1 MDPMSTVL
9 RTSPMQ
15 TSFASLPNATASR
28 MLRFWGKVACAG
40 IALARFG
47 DVQAASGPW
56 VLSPRDASIYA
67 GTEFQRIGHLALDN
81 GSFADEPITVDS
93 GISKFAVQGYVSYG
107 IIPRVQIALS
117 VPFQD
122 VHANRT
128 DGPVCTSFGLQACSR
143 TTGFGL
149 VDLRVQGLIL
159 DEFYGAPVSLAVGAE
174 LRQGA
179 HTATERAR
187 ITNLGEGTTDTG
199 GYLSL
204 GRTGPVGEAGTWS
217 GYVEMGG
224 VYRFPNVLTDGAPTP
239 GSEFTGDAE
248 VLIGFSRAVSVGGT
262 VSAFWRPFGVNISEV
277 DLADIDRFSS
287 LRVLSLRPG
296 LKLMLRSSENV
307 VFSAS
312 VLGTLYAENNPS
324 DLLGVSAGMSVYL
337 PGRDRGER

>member
-1 MDPMSTVL
+1 MASKSVFGLAVL
-9 RTSPMQ
+9 
-15 TSFASLPNATASR
+15 
-28 MLRFWGKVACAG
+28 CAWSAAAIG
-40 IALARFG
+40 PA
-47 DVQAASGPW
+47 QAASGPW
-56 VLSPRDASIYA
+56 VLSPRDASVYA

-81 GSFADEPITVDS
+81 GSFTDEPVTVDS

-204 GRTGPVGEAGTWS
+204 GRTGPVGETGTWS
-217 GYVEMGG
+217 GYVELGG
-224 VYRFPNVLTDGAPTP
+224 VYRFPNILTDGAPTP

-248 VLIGFSRAVSVGGT
+248 VLIGLSRAVSVGGT
-262 VSAFWRPFGVNISEV
+262 VAAFWRPFGVDISEV

>member
-1 MDPMSTVL
+1 MDPMSTVP

-28 MLRFWGKVACAG
+28 MLRFLGKVACAG
-40 IALARFG
+40 IALARFS
-47 DVQAASGPW
+47 DAQAASGPW

-81 GSFADEPITVDS
+81 GSFADEPVTVDS

-204 GRTGPVGEAGTWS
+204 GRTGPVGETGTWS
-217 GYVEMGG
+217 GYVELGG

-248 VLIGFSRAVSVGGT
+248 VLIGLSRAVSVGGT